1 MQVMLTDQDSQT
13 LKNYISGLVQE
24 GIEQGRRDALL
35 EQPILLTD
43 KACYT
48 WLGCSYKKF
57 HQLVVAGMPRK
68 ELTDGTFS
76 YSKTEIINWF
86 SNRN

>member
-1 MQVMLTDQDSQT
+1 MEVMLTDQDSQA

-48 WLGCSYKKF
+48 WLGCSYAKF
-57 HQLVVAGMPRK
+57 KALLVAGMPRK
-68 ELTDGTFS
+68 ELLDGTFS
-76 YSKTEIINWF
+76 YNKRDIINWF
-86 SNRN
+86 SNQD